1 MIGPWDLRGV
11 LAILPTPAKE
21 GADRWDATDTV
32 NLDETARLVEQLI
45 KDGVGGIIALGTMG
59 ECSTLSQADYEKFVD
74 CVLAT
79 VRRRVPTFI
88 GTTALG
94 THEVVRRIRFV
105 RERGAD
111 GTLLGIPMWQ
121 PATLE
126 MALTYYASIAEA
138 FPDFAIMVYA
148 NTRAF
153 RFDFGVEF
161 WEQVVRRAP
170 TVMSSKFSNR
180 KILQEAIAVSGKR
193 VNFVTN
199 DSGAYAFAEIS
210 LETTTCCWMPSV
222 GPQPGI
228 ALMNAVAARDMA
240 RAKEIASDIAWAAEP
255 IHHIVTSPEIFA
267 SYNIQLEKI
276 LMEASGYCKPGPIR
290 PPYNVIPKEYA
301 EAAREKGRRSATLR
315 EKYAKLPPL

>member
-1 MIGPWDLRGV
+1 MIGPWDLHGV
-11 LAILPTPAKE
+11 LTILPTPAKE

-32 NLDETARLVEQLI
+32 NLDETARLVEQVI
-45 KDGVGGIIALGTMG
+45 RDGAGGIIALGTMG
-59 ECSTLSQADYEKFVD
+59 ECSTLVQADYEKFVD

-79 VRRRVPTFI
+79 VRRRVPAFI
-88 GTTALG
+88 GATALG
-94 THEVVRRIRFV
+94 THEVVRRIRLAK
-105 RERGAD
+105 EGGAD

-126 MALTYYASIAEA
+126 MAVRYYASIAEA

-148 NTRAF
+148 NSRAF

-180 KILQEAIAVSGKR
+180 KILKEALAVTGKR
-193 VNFVTN
+193 VNFVTI
-199 DSGAYAFAEIS
+199 DSAAYAFAEIS
-210 LETTTCCWMPSV
+210 PETTTACWMPSV

-228 ALMNAVAARDMA
+228 ALLNAISARDMS
-240 RAKEIASDIAWAAEP
+240 RAKEVAGDIAWAAEP
-255 IHHIVTSPEIFA
+255 LHHIVTSPEIFA

-290 PPYNVIPKEYA
+290 PPYNVIPMEYA
-301 EAAREKGRRSATLR
+301 EAARERGRRYGKLR
-315 EKYAKLPPL
+315 EKYAAGRER